1 MCNRMHFFCILVTP
15 QKSKSKEMLSGLR
28 YFEHT
33 LKDDGRGC
41 AKAAFSW
48 GAVDMASVAR
58 CFIDLCL
65 KAIDVFASEPRL
77 LEMASPVYVLGVC
90 VRVLCGCVFCV
101 CMYVCLVDICVCMY
115 ICMCVCMC
123 VWWIYVCVCTYV
135 CVYVCVSGG
144 YMCVYVHM
152 YMCMYVCLVDI
163 YVCS

>member
-1 MCNRMHFFCILVTP
+1 MCVIVHFFCILMTP

-101 CMYVCLVDICVCMY
+101 CMYLCLVDICVCMYMYVCMYVCLVDICVCMY
-115 ICMCVCMC
+115 ICMCICMC
-123 VWWIYVCVCTYV
+123 VWWIYMCVCTYV
-135 CVYVCVSGG
+135 CVLYVCG
-144 YMCVYVHM
+144 YVWCVGYV
-152 YMCMYVCLVDI
+152 
-163 YVCS
+163 